1 MLLDTETFR
10 FLGETIGYWLQ
21 TIAIVASAIFAGSQI
36 RALRKQH
43 TSNDIQWKQRATVDA
58 VIADKRD
65 ATLINSRL
73 MYAKLKEN
81 NTDFNTIGAQSL
93 LANEKENQAILDV
106 LNNYEFMAAGIK
118 EGAFD
123 EEIYKRMKR
132 SLVIKDWEKLELY
145 VRALRK
151 REQRDRLFSEF
162 QWLAEKWMAEDD
174 A

>member
-1 MLLDTETFR
+1 
-10 FLGETIGYWLQ
+10 
-21 TIAIVASAIFAGSQI
+21 
-36 RALRKQH
+36 
-43 TSNDIQWKQRATVDA
+43 
-58 VIADKRD
+58 
-65 ATLINSRL
+65 

-132 SLVIKDWEKLELY
+132 SLIIKDWEKLELY